1 MFYRIFGQAYSR
13 NYLDVDVYNK
23 LCVNKDVRIRMPKMK
38 IDEDTEIVAFSK
50 EETER
55 LDTQFQGTN
64 AETAYLLGKCCGLR
78 INECYSLKWENV
90 DIENGR
96 ITIDLDRDII
106 IIPDNFF
113 KKISEENK
121 KLEKYGAKPVKAI
134 ERIKRSFEEAMKDT
148 DNRLLTQT
156 NAKTATRIRKPDKK
170 DNNIDANTSASADT
184 ASAANNALTDKK

>member
-1 MFYRIFGQAYSR
+1 M
-13 NYLDVDVYNK
+13 
-23 LCVNKDVRIRMPKMK
+23 
-38 IDEDTEIVAFSK
+38 
-50 EETER
+50 
-55 LDTQFQGTN
+55 
-64 AETAYLLGKCCGLR
+64 R

-113 KKISEENK
+113 KKISEENE

-170 DNNIDANTSASADT
+170 DNNIDANTSAFADT

>member
-1 MFYRIFGQAYSR
+1 MKMFYLIFGQAYSR
-13 NYLDVDVYNK
+13 NYLDVYNK

-55 LDTQFQGTN
+55 LDTYFQGTN

-78 INECYSLKWENV
+78 INECYGLKWENV

-113 KKISEENK
+113 KKISEEND
-121 KLEKYGAKPVKAI
+121 KLEEYDAKPVKAI

-170 DNNIDANTSASADT
+170 DNNIDANTSAFADT